1 VRRVRRVARSG
12 AVRMPTRRRR
22 RPAGPRRRVWALDRQ
37 EFRRLL
43 LEERRRL
50 AREIAVLAVRAA
62 RADDVPSPGVGGADD
77 ALADAAADTI
87 ERDRDS
93 AVESS
98 LRSIIEEIDQALG
111 RLRAGTYGICVRC
124 GHPINPH
131 RLRAIPYA
139 TLCLSCRAADERAGG
154 LDRRV
159 PFREWRVL
167 ETTWGTDEEEDGQ
180 K

>member
-1 VRRVRRVARSG
+1 MRRAATRG
-12 AVRMPTRRRR
+12 AVRMPARRQR
-22 RPAGPRRRVWALDRQ
+22 RPARPRRRVWGLDRQ

-50 AREIAVLAVRAA
+50 AQEIAVLAVRAA
-62 RADDVPSPGVGGADD
+62 RAADGPSPGAGGADD
-77 ALADAAADTI
+77 ALADAAVDSI
-87 ERDRDS
+87 ERDRDA
-93 AVESS
+93 AVEAS
-98 LRSIIEEIDQALG
+98 LRTIIGEIDQALR
-111 RLRAGTYGICVRC
+111 RLRAGTYGTCVRC

-139 TLCLSCRAADERAGG
+139 TLCVSCRAADERVGG

-159 PFREWRVL
+159 PFRAWRVL
-167 ETTWGTDEEEDGQ
+167 TTTWGTDDDEDGQ